1 MSNTQQS
8 AQGSGV
14 AKKSLTFKE
23 MSGGQKTVFIIKLAV
38 CIVSFGMIFPN
49 IMSD

>member
-1 MSNTQQS
+1 MSDPKQS
-8 AQGSGV
+8 LQGSGG
-14 AKKSLTFKE
+14 AKKSLPFKE

-49 IMSD
+49 IMTD

>member
-14 AKKSLTFKE
+14 AKKSLTYKE
-23 MSGGQKTVFIIKLAV
+23 MSGGQKTVFILKLAM

-49 IMSD
+49 IMND

>member
-1 MSNTQQS
+1 MSNPQQS
-8 AQGSGV
+8 AQGSGG
-14 AKKSLTFKE
+14 AKKGLTFKE
-23 MSGGQKTVFIIKLAV
+23 MSEEQKTVFILKLAV